1 MNKAENTFEVKKKKD
16 IYLVNLKSGENVNI
30 K

>member
-1 MNKAENTFEVKKKKD
+1 MNKAENTFEVKKKD